1 MTFLATALL
10 SLSHAVPQAPAAPAT
25 PSLEPIPL
33 LQRIVVLGASVSDG
47 YGLDANVGAKT
58 GLTDIVDS
66 TILVPHGPVQATT
79 SLLFFTSP
87 TTIGETLVAKAKA
100 ADPTFVLAIDY
111 LFWFGYGL
119 LPSDEARLALLEK
132 GLTSLEALT
141 CPLMIADLPDMSE
154 ASRPAPPGGFP
165 PLLAP
170 EQVPSKEALAKLNSR
185 IREWATARKNTVVV
199 PLADLLARFQAG
211 SEVEIHGNRWVPDA
225 QVPLIGK
232 DRLHPTLDGAVAL
245 WLAGLDAL
253 AASREDLP
261 AAAFDWSAKSVVA
274 RVFDSKAEEREKN
287 ELRELER
294 LQKADKKK
302 KESGATGGG

>member
-1 MTFLATALL
+1 MTFLAASLLPLALAFPQV
-10 SLSHAVPQAPAAPAT
+10 SAASTIPAV
-25 PSLEPIPL
+25 EPIPI

-66 TILVPHGPVQATT
+66 TILVPHGPVQAMA

-87 TTIGETLVAKAKA
+87 TSIGEKLVAKAKA
-100 ADPTFVLAIDY
+100 SDPTLVLAIDY

-132 GLTSLEALT
+132 GLASLEVLT

-165 PLLAP
+165 PLLVP

-185 IREWATARKNTVVV
+185 IREWAAARENTVVV

-211 SEVEIHGNRWVPDA
+211 SEVEIHGNRWVSDA
-225 QVPLIGK
+225 RNPLIGK
-232 DRLHPTLDGAVAL
+232 DRLHPTLEGAVAL

-253 AASREDLP
+253 AASRDDLP
-261 AAAFDWSAKSVVA
+261 PDAFDWSAKSVVT
-274 RVFDSKAEEREKN
+274 RVFESKAKEREKN
-287 ELRELER
+287 NERELER
-294 LQKADKKK
+294 LQKAEKKK
-302 KESGATGGG
+302 KESGAGGG